1 MKSEK
6 LWILTAAFCAVALIG
21 GCATPLKNTVWVP
34 EKLEN
39 QGAVK
44 LIEPVPVWFEIN
56 ETNMVYGNSG
66 ANRFSTVADID
77 PEKGTLSFRPGA
89 TTLMA
94 GPNLGYEAKFNETMQ
109 AVRSYSISGKTLTVY
124 DETGKPI
131 ATFKAGSP
139 ELKKRR

>member
-1 MKSEK
+1 MRMHQFS
-6 LWILTAAFCAVALIG
+6 IMAAACCAAMLIG
-21 GCATPLKNTVWVP
+21 GCSTPLKNTVWVP

-56 ETNMVYGNSG
+56 DTNMVYGNSG

-77 PEKGTLSFRPGA
+77 QEKGTLSFRPGA

-94 GPNLGYEAKFNETMQ
+94 GPNLGYETKFNETMR
-109 AVRSYSISGKTLTVY
+109 AIRSYSISGKTLTVY
-124 DETGKPI
+124 DENGKVV

-139 ELKKRR
+139 DLKKRK

>member
-1 MKSEK
+1 MKFHQY
-6 LWILTAAFCAVALIG
+6 LILTAFFCAAMLVG
-21 GCATPLKNTVWVP
+21 GCSVPLKNTIWVP

-77 PEKGTLSFRPGA
+77 QEKGTLSFRPGA

-94 GPNLGYEAKFNETMQ
+94 GPNLGYEAKFNETMK
-109 AVRSYSISGKTLTVY
+109 AIRSYSISGKTLTVY
-124 DETGKPI
+124 GEDGKPV

-139 ELKKRR
+139 ELKTRK

>member
-1 MKSEK
+1 MKINK
-6 LWILTAAFCAVALIG
+6 IWMAVAAFCAAMLIG
-21 GCATPLKNTVWVP
+21 GCSTPLNNTVWVP

-66 ANRFSTVADID
+66 ANRFSTVADVD
-77 PEKGTLSFRPGA
+77 QAKGTLSFRPGA

-94 GPNLGYEAKFNETMQ
+94 GPNLGYETKFNETMR
-109 AVRSYSISGKTLTVY
+109 AIRSYSISGKTLTVY
-124 DETGKPI
+124 DENGKVV

-139 ELKKRR
+139 DLKKRK